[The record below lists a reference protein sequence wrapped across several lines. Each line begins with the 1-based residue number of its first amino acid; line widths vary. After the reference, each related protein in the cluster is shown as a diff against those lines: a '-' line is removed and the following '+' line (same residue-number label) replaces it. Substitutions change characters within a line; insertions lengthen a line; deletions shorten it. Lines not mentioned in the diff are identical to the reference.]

1 MRVHLAIYFLA
12 AAASFAVAEGAS
24 AADLPTKAPSE
35 MAVATPWTGFYVNGG
50 FGYAAWAADQT
61 VLAGSGP
68 ACLTCITQ
76 IQGGKGWLGT
86 VGLGYDY
93 QFTQHIV
100 GGVFGD
106 FDFASLEGTVQDGQ
120 PFLAGQIKETSSWA
134 VGVRAGW
141 LLDPKTLSYIN
152 VGYTGAHFSG
162 ADILSSITGAQLGF
176 STQNFTASGWFLG
189 GGVEVA
195 LLPNW
200 FWRTEYRYS
209 YYDSKNVPE
218 LTSGGFVF
226 DTFNFKPLVQTLTTQ
241 VVFKF
246 NGGLP
251 SPAYPPI
258 AEIATNWTGPYINA
272 GVGYGMWTANENSVS
287 PVTGACLICVT
298 QTQGG
303 KGWLGTVGVGYDWQF
318 APTWVVGLFGD
329 VDWSSLK
336 GTLQDHA
343 LGQPQAISGDTKQ
356 TFAWAVGPRFG
367 WLASPATLAYINGG
381 YTSAQFSAATMEN
394 VVSVT
399 PTGTSTPSFTTDGWF
414 IGGGIEKR
422 FDLFG
427 ILPKGF
433 FLRSEYRYAS
443 YENKTLPDTGSVA
456 EASINFKP
464 VVQTITTSV
473 IFKLN

>member
-1 MRVHLAIYFLA
+1 MRIKLAISLIVA
-12 AAASFAVAEGAS
+12 AVSFTAVQNVS
-24 AADLPTKAPSE
+24 AADLPTKAPPQ
-35 MAVATPWTGFYVNGG
+35 MATATPWTGLYVNGG
-50 FGYAAWAADQT
+50 FGYGGWAADQT
-61 VLAGSGP
+61 VLSGSGP
-68 ACLTCITQ
+68 ACVTCVTQ

-93 QFTQHIV
+93 QFTQRIV

-120 PFLAGQIKETSSWA
+120 PFRAGQIEETSAWA

-141 LLDPKTLSYIN
+141 LITPKTLSYIN
-152 VGYTGAHFSG
+152 GGYTNARYSG
-162 ADILSSITGAQLGF
+162 ANILASQNGSPLGF
-176 STQNFTASGWFLG
+176 STQAFTTGGWFLG
-189 GGVEVA
+189 GGVEMAV
-195 LLPNW
+195 LPNW

-209 YYDSKNVPE
+209 YYDSKNLPE
-218 LTSGGFVF
+218 STAGGFVA
-226 DTFNFKPLVQTLTTQ
+226 DTFTFKPLVQTVTTQ
-241 VVFKF
+241 LVYKY

-251 SPAYPPI
+251 APVYQPI
-258 AEIATNWTGPYINA
+258 AEVATNWTGPYINA
-272 GVGYGMWTANENSVS
+272 GIGYGLWAANENSVS
-287 PVTGACLICVT
+287 PTTGACLICVT

-303 KGWLGTVGVGYDWQF
+303 KGWQGTIGGGYDWQF
-318 APTWVVGLFGD
+318 APMWVVGVFAD

-343 LGQPQAISGDTKQ
+343 VGQPQAISGDIKQ

-367 WLASPATLAYINGG
+367 WLASPGTLAYINGG
-381 YTSAQFSAATMEN
+381 YTSAQFSGATMEN
-394 VVSVT
+394 VVNVT

-414 IGGGIEKR
+414 VGGGLESR
-422 FDLFG
+422 FDLLG
-427 ILPKGF
+427 MLPKGF

-443 YENKTLPDTGSVA
+443 YGNKTLPDTGSIT

-464 VVQTITTSV
+464 VVQTITTSL